1 MRKFAGT
8 CLALLLALL
17 MPLTSM
23 PISLA
28 ESFTSDP
35 WGYQAQP
42 NTNSFDAAAAKL
54 EAIEDALKEN
64 AVEGAYVQVYIARV
78 QRNPE
83 SSTTGVAIPTGE
95 EFNYEIGFML
105 SPAPRYT
112 DATGEPQPAY
122 TQYEDVEITFT
133 VPEGIVVL
141 DANGEHR
148 YPDPYTISLG
158 DLSISAG
165 ALSRSVTVRARIDNN
180 GTVANGTGFAPLKN
194 VTITAG
200 VSVEGV
206 SVEGVTVD
214 EQVTTVTRT
223 FTYTLP
229 DARNQSA
236 VTSAASGDWMVTKE
250 QTEISEGTDEV
261 TITWVITA
269 GKVVNKAITSSTSD
283 YNAWGALK
291 FESGSFTLSDTL
303 PTITGKDGN
312 TYLPKS
318 SSLSATGMEKVTGG
332 AGETTLST
340 HYYATTALTAGG
352 VNTTIPYHT
361 VYTVTATYDKA
372 AFVLPFGEEEEEE
385 VTYTNEVEMTY
396 KLVGEEAE
404 TKTASAEGAEGYPT
418 AGGTITVFEK
428 LQLGTNGEVVE
439 YNTFYQTY
447 FPNGAEFDVYSEA
460 DWNNGAPA
468 EDAKPVATLTVGTE
482 AGATT
487 TLAPGTYY
495 VVQTSA
501 PEDTETPANE
511 GTFQTATVTSG
522 GTVTRTFTNRVKY
535 KGILEIDKVDASGAA
550 LPGAAFTLTASDGET
565 TYPLGLDTNGHGVIA
580 LPAGTY
586 TLEETTVP
594 DGYIKMPNLEVTIS
608 EGAVN
613 NTYTGDNALVNYSDK
628 GTLTINKKL
637 TDGEYE
643 GAAGVDPSGKVSKDF
658 TFNIYRS
665 TTENFKIGEDTFHKS
680 ATIAAGQNSV
690 TVPDLDVVDGNGNPY
705 YYTVVE
711 ADDDDTRFVYDDAQI
726 DFDFKGEGDG
736 VYTTTATAEFTNVL
750 LSTLSFKKEE
760 KTLSGN
766 KPMNGV
772 TFDVR
777 SGSADGTVVAEVTT
791 ANGGIATT
799 EPLPIKDASG
809 KTINYYIVETTVL
822 EGYTTVYPED
832 DNADDNAWGPI
843 TLDFAETTNKT
854 SPAIVNERHETGLTI
869 QKTDQN
875 GNAIAGATFTVKDE
889 KGKFAAISDDAVTWQ
904 DTQAT
909 LTTNASGQIALS
921 GIPNGTYTVTE
932 VSVPDAYLPT
942 GSVTGADEG
951 TASTEGALSGSV
963 TLDRLKQKTITFQ
976 NDKKPVLTFT
986 KNVEGDVSGNFTF
999 ELYAANV
1006 AGTAPM
1012 GNPIGETITVQDGK
1026 SASVTVDA
1034 AGTYF
1039 LKEESWPAGVIAPT
1053 LIHKESSE
1061 GVYVDTT
1068 GVYYGPYTLSN
1079 NLTSTQTITNT
1090 PNSGSLTINKLD
1102 AKNTET
1108 KLTGATFTVSVDTT
1122 GWSEDLI
1129 KLLPKGFAKVGET
1142 AYAMTTGA
1150 TNDNGQV
1157 TVGNLPIY
1165 NGDAPI
1171 EYTVTETQAP
1181 TGYLLNETPQ
1191 SDITL
1196 NRQANGTYSNSV
1208 AFTNDP
1214 VATITIT
1221 KEYYKQWDKDSNP
1234 DTYHTYKLANAE
1246 LAIFEEG
1253 EDGYLKQV
1261 DGTSVQTTGA
1271 NGQTTFTGLN
1281 GTKTYY
1287 VFELSNANRLV
1298 SEDGREL
1305 GVSVSNIVGETP
1317 EAALKEYYGVSINLN
1332 SAEVLNNAGSAT
1344 LTNVEKYVQFT
1355 LDKYYI
1361 EEEQKLNL
1369 DGTPVLDED
1378 GNKVWV
1384 DKNDEHIPLDRA
1396 KFVLCRTTADDL
1408 SGAGIRAGATYSKD
1422 GWIDALDGYL
1432 VSEYIYESGI
1442 STSEGAGPGR
1452 VVTGNLP
1459 ASDESGTPYNYF
1471 LVEVESP
1478 AGFAAP
1484 VWPSNV
1490 AGPLQDGVSAAMED
1504 HPLHGPGDPIRYVQV
1519 KLDKVARDKDLDEKN
1534 DASKDTKLAN
1544 ATFALYILGSDGSSK
1559 RLSTFTTG
1567 VDIPGTGYDAGRGV
1581 SESIEMRSLYYE
1593 LGTDYVTPVYAED
1606 GETILEY
1613 TATFQVVEIGYPD
1626 YTTPK
1631 EPSYTFTL
1639 TTNGAYDTITE
1650 GNLGEGQSADETMW
1664 DLTQQHGKFVNVI
1677 SDGITVTLLKYGYS
1691 AETPYTAEN
1700 PGWAL
1705 DGAEITIYKDVNNNG
1720 TLDAADR
1727 EAGSQTGVTV
1737 NGRVSFIVDPQA
1749 RYFYEETEVP
1759 EGYESTAD
1767 CSGEFTAPP
1776 RNNDPEA
1783 EQGENI
1789 VAKLHNVLYRKVT
1802 LTKVDSE
1809 GAPVAATF
1817 QINKSGAPVK
1827 VWLMND
1833 AGELVESTVNTVATG
1848 ADGKAEFYLPTGTYT
1863 VTETHVGGVAL
1874 SQAEKDYFS
1883 IINDDTTFTIAA
1895 TDTEKPLPFEN
1906 PGRGGFTL
1914 TKTDDE
1920 DAVMSG
1926 VSFKLQFKQFTAA
1939 DYASATT
1946 TADTGFGDL
1955 AVRVGATANGEALA
1969 ATGDVI
1975 VTTDEYGKIDFE
1987 GLLPGWYKL
1996 IEQETAA
2003 NEDYELS
2010 DDDTIVKVTATN
2022 FGANGS
2028 TEVTVI
2034 NTRKGYLK
2042 VSKAYEG
2049 MTGFE
2054 DQTVTFDVYSDE
2066 KCTSKV
2072 GSFTVTGAGTATVVG
2087 ADEGETTLTLD
2098 SGTYYVKE
2106 STTGTANWYT
2116 KYALTENATDF
2127 TWLGDDNSAAAVVEV
2142 TPGATATVYF
2152 TNGGNIAGLTF
2163 TKKGAQGDASASAPL
2178 ADAEFALYYQSG
2190 NAKLYWNATS
2200 KQWVNSVESATK
2212 AISKADG
2219 TVTFANVQLPYGVVN
2234 GTVKD
2239 YAFYVQET
2247 KTPTGYAPAADTAVT
2262 LTAGQTTTLSDPIVN
2277 QKGVVITLTKYDKP
2291 YRVEEGR
2298 STLDGAEFT
2307 LYRMNADGTQDTTF
2321 TPLSQTTGSDGAG
2334 AIRFDNLPQLT
2345 NGQYYAIQET
2355 KTPDGYLKD
2364 SLELYTVANGTD
2376 AQITAENGYFR
2387 VATDEDVTL
2396 EAYNTPLG
2404 KIAIL
2409 KYDYINTG
2417 EKPVN
2422 ATFTAT
2428 NDENSNIHYNGTL
2441 RLANDSDEKI
2451 LEGGYRLEGDHY
2463 VKDGVSYTIAY
2474 LTGVAPGTYTVVENT
2489 KPTGYLYTPKSD
2501 PGDPWHT
2508 TQTVPVENDGSTA
2521 VVVFANLP
2529 DPEDFAVNIDK
2540 SAEYLGEG
2548 DLLGEEYQTVKFT
2561 LSNFTSG
2568 TELPLETAVLKD
2580 ETFTFKDKSGVAVAG
2595 VEWYVESVTIGAAD
2609 YEDTAYAESASTE
2622 TIYATVKVKDASGG
2636 WSEHGT
2642 YALDSA
2648 KTITFGA
2655 NACQGIE
2662 IVYGNADGKLDA
2674 GFTAGEVVLT
2684 VKARQPVDDANTV
2697 PVAKIGNTASIS
2709 MTYDFGTI
2717 GAQVGSGTKTKSD
2730 SASAEVTIDE
2740 APALPQVSITKTSQV
2755 QALDGTPIEG
2765 ETVSP
2770 GERLAYTITLTGVS
2784 GEMENPVLADILP
2797 AGLDVVANGLNAT
2810 TTAANLTV
2818 VEVQQAGQN
2827 IWVTTSG
2834 KLAAGEKLALTILVD
2849 VLPTALIGGT
2859 ELNNT
2864 AYVFNNT
2871 TVPKNANNPHGSS
2884 FADEGENGGELP
2896 AVDVPEAF
2904 ASAAS
2909 GGSGKALKAEA
2920 KNTVASASGI
2930 TIAKMVSLDNVNW
2943 VSNEELLVAEKGG
2956 NIYYRVTVTNN
2967 GTRDITKLRILDVLP
2982 YDGDGRS
2989 MWGPTLVGEVNA
3001 TNGTVYYSTN
3011 SLPEDAGTMSEETIQ
3026 SEWKSTNPSGAC
3038 AFLAVVDKLEKGA
3051 SVTLT
3056 YTTKAPD
3063 TPDDKAYYQLAINT
3077 AHCMFYGGPNIPL
3090 SSADTKVTITP
3101 DKVSLGDRV
3110 WIDENADGIQDTN
3123 EDKVPGG
3130 TTTFTLYPYMEDD
3143 PQEQMH
3149 TTANAKGEYKFTGL
3163 TPAAPQDSAARYFS
3177 DSGDVD
3183 YTSLMGSARATYQ
3196 LSVTVPDGYRI
3207 TTPRKLPVD
3216 PVKSRSNSDSD
3227 FALTGETIKFYIPA
3241 GGRENGMDDTY
3252 DVGVIRERD
3261 LTITKKGTDGRYLAG
3276 AEFAIY
3282 GPYYDTTPTQIT
3294 ENELAGT
3301 ITTGANGSGN
3311 FPPINDATYLNA
3323 YAYYVVVETSAP
3335 DNYSAT
3341 NLTASGTSVVSD
3353 PKPAVTGA
3361 GIEDGNYFVL
3371 APFKGD
3377 GMDGA
3382 ASDTVTV
3389 TNGYEATGE
3398 LVIKGTKVLT
3408 GETLKEG
3415 DYSFTI
3421 ASDDDKD
3428 VTETVK
3434 NAADGSIAF
3443 TAIQY
3448 TYADVEYL
3456 ESDEA
3461 ASHGHAYHYTV
3472 TEVDGKKDG
3481 IVYDT
3486 TPREITVTLSDN
3498 DGDGEI
3504 TVNVTVEVGEETSTN
3519 ATGTAQLL
3527 FTNAAEGQLSVTKT
3541 VDSNVEGDKDK
3552 TINFTVE
3559 LSNDDVDVVVDGTYK
3574 TTITENGATTP
3585 GTDLTVTDGKG
3596 TFTLKHGQTLT
3607 IGGIPNGT
3615 VYTVTEKDYKQDGFT
3630 TDPASASGT
3639 IATGGTATASFTN
3652 THKVGGLTVAK
3663 TIDGNG
3669 KDAIEDFTFTVT
3681 LEHAE
3686 LPVDN
3691 TYGGV
3696 KFEDTTSDEEGA
3708 PYTSVGTFT
3717 LKGGEQK
3724 ALTGIPAGT
3733 KYTVEEDDYT
3743 AEGYVT
3749 DTPTNATGEIT
3760 HGGNPTVTFKNTRKV
3775 GGLTVSKTVTGNDF
3789 DANKAFDITVTLTA
3803 PANVNLVGS
3812 YTGAQ
3817 SDSINVAATQDGA
3830 ATWTKTFSLKNGES
3844 IEFTGLPEGTAY
3856 AVSEADYSEEGYVP
3870 SVTGSESSTIT
3881 TATATVAYTNT
3892 RDTGDLSVSK
3902 TVLGTGAETDRDFTF
3917 TLTLTN
3923 AAGVTVDNTYNTS
3936 AGTLTVTN
3944 GTAEFTLRGG
3954 ETLTIYGLPAGTGY
3968 TVTETVPTA
3977 DGYTVDSAA
3986 KSGTIAAGELV
3997 EATDTKVSFTNTRNV
4012 GGLTVTKETAGNGRD
4027 EPGVRTAF
4035 DITVTLIAPANVNL
4049 TGSYAG
4055 AESGNINVAATQTG
4069 ATWSETFQL
4078 KHGES
4083 VAFTGLPENT
4093 EYEVSEAENGYSAE
4107 GFVAQIVDSG
4117 NGKIT
4122 VTEGATE
4129 APVQTVTVT
4138 NTRNV
4143 GGLTIAKNV
4152 TGSGSSAND
4161 TFTFRL
4167 ELENDTVNVDG
4178 EYTMTYSDVE
4188 QPVLLG
4194 VNDGEAEITLHGGQ
4208 TAFIAGIPLGTTY
4221 TVTELT
4227 VARDDAE
4234 TGETDTNGYTLT
4246 TTNGLTGTI
4255 TSTEGAAYQATFTNT
4270 RNVGG
4275 LTVTKKT
4282 TGNGLEE
4289 PGVRDTYEITVT
4301 LTPKAGV
4308 DLVGTVNGVALS
4320 ADGTVTEGVW
4330 SKTFTLKANET
4341 VTFTGLPEGTA
4352 YTVSEEDYTEEGFIT
4367 TITPQTGTIEV
4378 EDGATEAPT
4387 VEVTVTNTR
4396 NVGGLTIA
4404 KNVTGSGS
4412 SASDTFTFRLELEN
4426 DTVNVDGEYTMTY
4439 SDNGTPVILGVTDG
4453 EAEITLHGGQTALIE
4468 GIPVNTDYTV
4478 TELTVAEEDAETGVA
4493 DVNGYKLTTGNGLTG
4508 TITNTEDAYQASFTN
4523 DRKVGD
4529 LTVTKAVAGN
4539 GEDAPNALDAF
4550 EITVT
4555 FTAPTGVTLTG
4566 EVNGAPVQ
4574 ASNTITL
4581 KDGESV
4587 KFTGLPEGTTYE
4599 VTEADY
4605 AANGYEV
4612 TFDEYASG
4620 DIVARETAAVG
4631 IATTVTN
4638 TMNVGDLSV
4647 TKTVTG
4653 SGAETDREF
4662 SFTLTLTNEAGVT
4675 VDNTYETSEGTL
4687 TVTGGKATFTLKG
4700 GESLSI
4706 YGIPEGTDYT
4716 VAEDDYSANGY
4727 ETTPTGD
4734 SSEIIAGETAQAE
4747 FTNHRDVGSLKITKE
4762 VEGNGEDAPNALTEF
4777 EVTVTL
4783 TAPTGV
4789 ELVGTWK
4796 QGEASGKV
4804 ASSNTF
4810 TLTDGESVE
4819 LTGLPEGTS
4828 YTITEADYA
4837 ANGYDSDIEP
4847 EKGEIT
4853 DGASSVTVTNTLNVG
4868 DLSVLKTVTGSG
4880 AETESSFT
4888 FTLALENAAGVKV
4901 DNTYA
4906 TSAGTL
4912 TVANGE
4918 ATFTLKGGETLT
4930 IYGIPEGTDYTV
4942 TEADPAQHGYIL
4954 TDKSGDDGTIGTGLS
4969 SATFT
4974 NTRDVGDLT
4983 IEKTVLGALGQTDK
4997 AFAFTLTLTPSGNG
5011 IAVDGTY
5018 DATLYTGETPQ
5029 STTITVEDGTAEFT
5043 LAHDQRLVIHE
5054 IPAGVTYEVAE
5065 ESYALEG
5072 YETSA
5077 SGETGTIPAT
5087 GSMPV
5092 ATFTNTRDGGSL
5104 RIVKNF
5110 AGNAQIPGDTF
5121 AFTIRLGRDDGVD
5134 VNGTYNALR
5143 NGVAEQITF
5152 TGGVATVW
5160 LTGGDTF
5167 EILGILSGTNY
5178 AVSEDIPASS
5188 GYMGFGENETG
5199 TIPAGLV
5206 ETTFT
5211 NARYT
5216 GNLTVRKTVAGN
5228 AAETDRSFRFTI
5240 FLRNPDGT
5248 NANGTY
5254 PMTGRSA
5261 FITFVNGYAS
5271 ISLAAGE
5278 TATVHGILSGAY
5290 YSVSEDDAN
5299 TDGYVTTASG
5309 AAGIIPQVSSAVAS
5323 FLNTRDVGTEETT
5336 TSRTVY
5342 KVWNDEGNAD
5352 GLRPTELVVYLLA
5365 DGVSIDAATLNEANG
5380 WSARFDN
5387 LPVYNAVGS
5396 QIEYQVVEAYTAE
5409 YYVRYQYA
5417 AAVINIINSHSPEEF
5432 VPDEPR
5438 DPNLLTLIEDYMVPL
5453 GGNVNM
5459 NEGDCFN

>member
-1 MRKFAGT
+1 MRKFAGK

-28 ESFTSDP
+28 ESYTSEPFD
-35 WGYQAQP
+35 YQAEE
-42 NTNSFDAAAAKL
+42 FDAAAAKL
-54 EAIEDALKEN
+54 KAIDA
-64 AVEGAYVQVYIARV
+64 AVAANVATGTEPGFYVQVYSARV
-78 QRNPE
+78 QGDPVPIA
-83 SSTTGVAIPTGE
+83 TGK

-105 SPAPRYT
+105 NPAPVYI

-141 DANGEHR
+141 DAGGEYR
-148 YPDPYTISLG
+148 NPDTYTISSLG
-158 DLSISAG
+158 DFSIPG
-165 ALSRSVTVRARIDNN
+165 GGLSRSVTVRARIDNN
-180 GTVANGTGFAPLKN
+180 GTVANGTGFAPLGN
-194 VTITAG
+194 VTITAN
-200 VSVEGV
+200 VF
-206 SVEGVTVD
+206 VEGVTSG
-214 EQVTTVTRT
+214 EQVTTEKRT

-229 DARNQSA
+229 DASQSA
-236 VTSAASGDWMVTKE
+236 VTSAASGDWMVTKK
-250 QTEISEGTDEV
+250 QTEISEGTDEDEV

-269 GKVVNKAITSSTSD
+269 GKAVDGAITGNTSD
-283 YNAWGALK
+283 YNAYGALQ
-291 FESGSFTLSDTL
+291 FESFTLTDTL
-303 PTITGKDGN
+303 PTIMGKDGKQ
-312 TYLPKS
+312 YAPKS
-318 SSLSATGMEKVTGG
+318 SSIKAPGMTTVEGG
-332 AGETTLST
+332 AGETELTT
-340 HYYATTALTAGG
+340 HYYATTDLTAGG
-352 VNTTIPYHT
+352 VDTTIPYHT

-372 AFVLPFGEEEEEE
+372 AFVLPFGEEEE

-428 LQLGTNGEVVE
+428 LQLGTNGKVVD
-439 YNTFYQTY
+439 YTPFYKTL
-447 FPNGAEFDVYSEA
+447 FPGGAEFDVYSEA
-460 DWNNGAPA
+460 DWDWNNGAPA
-468 EDAKPVATLTVGTE
+468 EDAEPVATLTVTDTT
-482 AGATT
+482 GATT
-487 TLAPGTYY
+487 ATLAPGDYY

-501 PEDTETPANE
+501 PTGTETPANE
-511 GTFQTATVTSG
+511 GTFQTVNVPIG
-522 GTVTRTFTNRVKY
+522 GKPTLTFTNLVKD
-535 KGILEIDKVDASGAA
+535 KGILEIDKVNDSKQP
-550 LPGAAFTLTASDGET
+550 LKDAAFTLTASDGET
-565 TYPLGLDTNGHGVIA
+565 TYPLGLDTNGHGVIV

-594 DGYIKMPNLEVTIS
+594 DGYVKMADMDIEIK
-608 EGAVN
+608 EGE
-613 NTYTGDNALVNYSDK
+613 TLSLTGASAIRNYKDK
-628 GTLTINKKL
+628 GTLTITKQIADG
-637 TDGEYE
+637 TDER
-643 GAAGVDPSGKVSKDF
+643 ATVKTPSQAGVSEAF

-665 TTENFKIGEDTFHKS
+665 TTDADFTISGDPVEEV
-680 ATIAAGQNSV
+680 TIAAGASTA
-690 TVPDLDVVDGNGNPY
+690 TVDLPVRDESGKLYYYKVVEDEGSNASLDYDTTAVSFNFGGGNG
-705 YYTVVE
+705 
-711 ADDDDTRFVYDDAQI
+711 A
-726 DFDFKGEGDG
+726 
-736 VYTTTATAEFTNVL
+736 YTTAASATFTNILKSKLV
-750 LSTLSFKKEE
+750 FQKNEQ
-760 KTLSGN
+760 TLSGTTGKDGVQFEIWAG
-766 KPMNGV
+766 KPNAEGSV
-772 TFDVR
+772 KV
-777 SGSADGTVVAEVTT
+777 SGDTPVTT
-791 ANGGIATT
+791 ANGGVGTT
-799 EPLPIKDASG
+799 DPLPIRDESG
-809 KTINYYIVETTVL
+809 AIDYYIVEVADQTAT
-822 EGYTTVYPED
+822 EGYTVKYPGGGD
-832 DNADDNAWGPI
+832 YYGPI
-843 TLDFAETTNKT
+843 NLSFAATTT
-854 SPAIVNERHETGLTI
+854 AEEAIVNQKDETQLTV
-869 QKTDQN
+869 QKTDTA
-875 GNAIAGATFTVKDE
+875 GTPLAGATFTVQNGSDQY
-889 KGKFAAISDDAVTWQ
+889 AAIDADGKVTWS
-904 DTQAT
+904 AT
-909 LTTNASGQIALS
+909 ETELTTGENGQIVLTA
-921 GIPNGTYTVTE
+921 IPNGTYTVTE
-932 VSVPDAYLPT
+932 TGVPEGYLLT
-942 GSVTGADEG
+942 GAVTGADEG
-951 TASTEGALSGSV
+951 IAITEGALSGQV
-963 TLDRLKQKTITFQ
+963 TLGTLEKKTITFA
-976 NDKKPVLTFT
+976 NEKKPALTFT
-986 KNVEGDVSGNFTF
+986 KKVEGNVSGNFTF
-999 ELYAANV
+999 ELYKAN
-1006 AGTAPM
+1006 ADGTAPE
-1012 GNPIGETITVQDGK
+1012 GSSLDSQTVTNGQ
-1026 SASVTVDA
+1026 SATFTVDA
-1034 AGTYF
+1034 AGQYF
-1039 LKEESWPAGVIAPT
+1039 LKETAWPVGVIAPN
-1053 LIHKESSE
+1053 LIHTQTGD
-1061 GVYVDTT
+1061 GVYVDAT
-1068 GVYYGPYTLSN
+1068 GVYYGPYTLEN
-1079 NLTSTQTITNT
+1079 DETNTQTITNT
-1090 PNSGSLTINKLD
+1090 PNTGSLTITKTDSKTDEPLPGAKFALSVAETGLSND
-1102 AKNTET
+1102 AKTL
-1108 KLTGATFTVSVDTT
+1108 LTNFGFKVENSVYTYEYATGTNANGSLTIPGLPVYDGTT
-1122 GWSEDLI
+1122 QIS
-1129 KLLPKGFAKVGET
+1129 
-1142 AYAMTTGA
+1142 
-1150 TNDNGQV
+1150 
-1157 TVGNLPIY
+1157 
-1165 NGDAPI
+1165 
-1171 EYTVTETQAP
+1171 YTVTETQAP
-1181 TGYLLNETPQ
+1181 TGYLLNETAKP
-1191 SDITL
+1191 DITL
-1196 NRQANGTYSNSV
+1196 NRQTDGTYSNSV

-1221 KEYYKQWDKDSNP
+1221 KQYYKQWDKDSNP

-1246 LAIFEEG
+1246 LAIFEVGEG
-1253 EDGYLKQV
+1253 GTLQQV
-1261 DGTSVQTTGA
+1261 GTTTQKTGA

-1298 SEDGREL
+1298 SEDGRKL
-1305 GVSVSNIVGETP
+1305 GVSVNNIVGKTP

-1361 EEEQKLNL
+1361 EEEQKFNP
-1369 DGTPVLDED
+1369 DGTPVLDKD

-1396 KFVLCRTTADDL
+1396 KFVLCRTTAADL
-1408 SGAGIRAGATYSKD
+1408 SGAGISAGATYSKD

-1490 AGPLQDGVSAAMED
+1490 AGPLQDGEPATMED

-1519 KLDKVARDKDLDEKN
+1519 KLDKVARDKDMDEKG
-1534 DASKDTKLAN
+1534 DASEDTKLAN

-1581 SESIEMRSLYYE
+1581 SESIEMRSLFYE
-1593 LGTDYVTPVYAED
+1593 LGTNYVTPVYAED

-1691 AETPYTAEN
+1691 AETPYTDKN

-1737 NGRVSFIVDPQA
+1737 NGRVSFIVDPDA
-1749 RYFYEETEVP
+1749 LYFYEETDVP

-1802 LTKVDSE
+1802 LTKVDSNND
-1809 GAPVAATF
+1809 PVAATF
-1817 QINKSGAPVK
+1817 QINNDGAPVK

-1833 AGELVESTVNTVATG
+1833 EGELEQSTVDTVATG

-1863 VTETHVGGVAL
+1863 VTETHVDDVPL

-1883 IINDDTTFTIAA
+1883 IINDNTTFTIAA
-1895 TDTEKPLPFEN
+1895 TDTEKPLPFKN

-1920 DAVMSG
+1920 NVVMSG

-1955 AVRVGATANGEALA
+1955 AVRAGATANGEPLA

-1975 VTTDEYGKIDFE
+1975 VTTNEDGEIDFE

-1996 IEQETAA
+1996 IEQENAA

-2034 NTRKGYLK
+2034 NTRKGYLN

-2049 MTGFE
+2049 MTGFD

-2066 KCTSKV
+2066 KCTSEV
-2072 GSFTVTGAGTATVVG
+2072 GYFTVTGAGTATATV
-2087 ADEGETTLTLD
+2087 AEASEGIGISEDGKTLTLD

-2106 STTGTANWYT
+2106 STSGDWYT
-2116 KYALTENATDF
+2116 KYALTENAETF
-2127 TWLGDDNSAAAVVEV
+2127 TWLGGDNSDPAVVEV
-2142 TPGATATVYF
+2142 TPGNTATVYF
-2152 TNGGNIAGLTF
+2152 TNVGNIADLTF
-2163 TKKGAQGDASASAPL
+2163 TKKGAQGDASASNPL
-2178 ADAEFALYYQSG
+2178 AGAEFALYYQTG
-2190 NAKLYWNATS
+2190 NVKLYWNETS
-2200 KQWVNSVESATK
+2200 KQWVSGVENATK
-2212 AISKADG
+2212 AISSADG
-2219 TVTFANVQLPYGVVN
+2219 TVTFEDVQLPYGVVN

-2247 KTPTGYAPAADTAVT
+2247 KTPAGYAPAADTAVT
-2262 LTAGQTTTLSDPIVN
+2262 LTAGQRTTLSDPIVN

-2291 YRVEEGR
+2291 YGVEEGR

-2307 LYRMNADGTQDTTF
+2307 LYRMNEDGTQDTTF

-2355 KTPDGYLKD
+2355 KTPDGFEEG
-2364 SLELYTVANGTD
+2364 SLELYDVTN
-2376 AQITAENGYFR
+2376 TAEPGKIAGNGFFR
-2387 VATDEDVTL
+2387 VATNADVDL
-2396 EAYNTPLG
+2396 NAYNTPLG

-2409 KYDYINTG
+2409 KYDYINTD
-2417 EKPVN
+2417 EKPVG

-2428 NDENSNIHYNGTL
+2428 NDEDSTIFYKGTL
-2441 RLANDSDEKI
+2441 RLANGRDEQT
-2451 LEGGYRLEGDHY
+2451 LAGGYTLTGDHY
-2463 VKDGVSYTIAY
+2463 VKGDVSYTIAY

-2489 KPTGYLYTPKSD
+2489 KPTGYLYTPDSE

-2508 TQTVPVENDGSTA
+2508 TQYDVEVANDGSTA

-2568 TELPLETAVLKD
+2568 TELPLETAVLED

-2595 VEWYVESVTIGAAD
+2595 VEWYVESVTIGAAH
-2609 YEDTAYAESASTE
+2609 YKETGYAESASTE

-2642 YALDSA
+2642 YPLTDA
-2648 KTITFGA
+2648 KTISFGA

-2684 VKARQPVDDANTV
+2684 VKARQPVDDEKTV

-2717 GAQVGSGTKTKSD
+2717 GAQAESGTKTKSD

-2755 QALDGTPIEG
+2755 QALDDTPIEG

-2797 AGLDVVANGLNAT
+2797 AGLDVVADTGLNAT
-2810 TTAANLTV
+2810 TTAQNLTV
-2818 VEVQQAGQN
+2818 VGEVRQAGQN

-2834 KLAAGEKLALTILVD
+2834 KLAAGETLTLTILVD

-2896 AVDVPEAF
+2896 AVDVPDAF

-2920 KNTVASASGI
+2920 TNTVASASGI

-2943 VSNEELLVAEKGG
+2943 VSNEELLVAEKGD

-2967 GTRDITKLRILDVLP
+2967 GTRAITNLRILDVLP
-2982 YDGDGRS
+2982 HAGDGRS
-2989 MWGPTLVGEVNA
+2989 AWGPTLVGEVNA

-3011 SLPEDAGTMSEETIQ
+3011 SLPESTNSLPENAGTIPD
-3026 SEWKSTNPSGAC
+3026 EWTSTDSTDAR

-3056 YTTKAPD
+3056 YTTQAPV

-3077 AHCMFYGGPNIPL
+3077 AHCMFAGGPTTLL

-3101 DKVSLGDRV
+3101 EAVSLGDRV

-3123 EDKVPGG
+3123 ETKVPGG

-3149 TTANAKGEYKFTGL
+3149 TTANAEGKYQFTGL

-3196 LSVTVPDGYRI
+3196 LSVQVPDGYRI
-3207 TTPRKLPVD
+3207 TTPSKTEVEDRKG
-3216 PVKSRSNSDSD
+3216 NDSD

-3241 GGRENGMDDTY
+3241 GGMDDTY

-3282 GPYYDTTPTQIT
+3282 GPYFEEPDAISGSPI
-3294 ENELAGT
+3294 AT
-3301 ITTGANGSGN
+3301 ITTGANGRAAFESSE
-3311 FPPINDATYLNA
+3311 AVYLNA
-3323 YAYYVVVETSAP
+3323 YAYYVIVETSAP

-3371 APFKGD
+3371 APFKGE

-3421 ASDDDKD
+3421 SSEDDEDFEE
-3428 VTETVK
+3428 ETVK
-3434 NAADGSIAF
+3434 NAANGSIAF

-3461 ASHGHAYHYTV
+3461 ASHNHAYHYTV

-3552 TINFTVE
+3552 TFNFTVE
-3559 LSNDDVDVVVDGTYK
+3559 LSNDDVVVDGTYK

-3596 TFTLKHGQTLT
+3596 SFTLTHGQTIT

-3615 VYTVTEKDYKQDGFT
+3615 EYTVTEADAKQDGFT
-3630 TDPASASGT
+3630 TTSENASGS

-3652 THKVGGLTVAK
+3652 THKAGGLTVAK

-3681 LEHAE
+3681 LEHDT
-3686 LPVDN
+3686 LPLN
-3691 TYGGV
+3691 NNYGV
-3696 KFEDTTSDEEGA
+3696 QFTNVALEEGDGYKA
-3708 PYTSVGTFT
+3708 TATFT
-3717 LKGGEQK
+3717 LKGGEEK

-3733 KYTVEEDDYT
+3733 KYTVTEQDYT

-3749 DTPTNATGEIT
+3749 TVGAVETLTATGEIT

-3803 PANVNLVGS
+3803 PANVNLAGS

-3817 SDSINVAATQDGA
+3817 SGSIDVAATQDG
-3830 ATWTKTFSLKNGES
+3830 ATWTKTFSLKDGQS
-3844 IEFTGLPEGTAY
+3844 IEFTGLPENTTY
-3856 AVSEADYSEEGYVP
+3856 EVSEAEYAAEGYAKTVSGTEEG
-3870 SVTGSESSTIT
+3870 SIKAE
-3881 TATATVAYTNT
+3881 ATATVAYTNT
-3892 RDTGDLSVSK
+3892 RDTGDLVITKVVS
-3902 TVLGTGAETDRDFTF
+3902 GTGGAVNREFDF
-3917 TLTLTN
+3917 TLTLTKN
-3923 AAGVTVDNTYNTS
+3923 EHGANVDATYDTTITTTTDE
-3936 AGTLTVTN
+3936 GTTTEQGNLTVSG
-3944 GTAEFTLRGG
+3944 GTVSFKLKHGQTLRI
-3954 ETLTIYGLPAGTGY
+3954 EGLPVGTGY
-3968 TVTETVPTA
+3968 AVAEAVPTA
-3977 DGYTVDSAA
+3977 DGYTV
-3986 KSGTIAAGELV
+3986 GTANETGTVSKDAIA
-3997 EATDTKVSFTNTRNV
+3997 EATFTNTRNV
-4012 GGLTVTKETAGNGRD
+4012 GGLTVTKRTEGNGL
-4027 EPGVRTAF
+4027 EGPGVQDTF
-4035 DITVTLIAPANVNL
+4035 EITVTLTPKAGVNL
-4049 TGSYAG
+4049 VGTVNGTELPADG
-4055 AESGNINVAATQTG
+4055 TVTEGV
-4069 ATWSETFQL
+4069 WSKTFTLKANET
-4078 KHGES
+4078 
-4083 VAFTGLPENT
+4083 VTFTGLPEDT
-4093 EYEVSEAENGYSAE
+4093 AYTVSEKDYTAQ
-4107 GFVAQIVDSG
+4107 GFVTT
-4117 NGKIT
+4117 IT
-4122 VTEGATE
+4122 PRTGSIEVADNATE
-4129 APVQTVTVT
+4129 APTVNVTVI

-4143 GGLTIAKNV
+4143 GGLTIVKNV
-4152 TGSGSSAND
+4152 TGNGGSNSD

-4227 VARDDAE
+4227 VAGDDAE

-4255 TSTEGAAYQATFTNT
+4255 TSTEGA
-4270 RNVGG
+4270 
-4275 LTVTKKT
+4275 
-4282 TGNGLEE
+4282 
-4289 PGVRDTYEITVT
+4289 
-4301 LTPKAGV
+4301 
-4308 DLVGTVNGVALS
+4308 
-4320 ADGTVTEGVW
+4320 
-4330 SKTFTLKANET
+4330 
-4341 VTFTGLPEGTA
+4341 
-4352 YTVSEEDYTEEGFIT
+4352 
-4367 TITPQTGTIEV
+4367 
-4378 EDGATEAPT
+4378 
-4387 VEVTVTNTR
+4387 
-4396 NVGGLTIA
+4396 
-4404 KNVTGSGS
+4404 
-4412 SASDTFTFRLELEN
+4412 
-4426 DTVNVDGEYTMTY
+4426 
-4439 SDNGTPVILGVTDG
+4439 
-4453 EAEITLHGGQTALIE
+4453 
-4468 GIPVNTDYTV
+4468 
-4478 TELTVAEEDAETGVA
+4478 
-4493 DVNGYKLTTGNGLTG
+4493 
-4508 TITNTEDAYQASFTN
+4508 YQASFTN

-4529 LTVTKAVAGN
+4529 LTVTKAVA
-4539 GEDAPNALDAF
+4539 
-4550 EITVT
+4550 
-4555 FTAPTGVTLTG
+4555 
-4566 EVNGAPVQ
+4566 
-4574 ASNTITL
+4574 
-4581 KDGESV
+4581 
-4587 KFTGLPEGTTYE
+4587 
-4599 VTEADY
+4599 
-4605 AANGYEV
+4605 
-4612 TFDEYASG
+4612 
-4620 DIVARETAAVG
+4620 
-4631 IATTVTN
+4631 
-4638 TMNVGDLSV
+4638 
-4647 TKTVTG
+4647 
-4653 SGAETDREF
+4653 
-4662 SFTLTLTNEAGVT
+4662 
-4675 VDNTYETSEGTL
+4675 
-4687 TVTGGKATFTLKG
+4687 
-4700 GESLSI
+4700 
-4706 YGIPEGTDYT
+4706 
-4716 VAEDDYSANGY
+4716 
-4727 ETTPTGD
+4727 
-4734 SSEIIAGETAQAE
+4734 
-4747 FTNHRDVGSLKITKE
+4747 
-4762 VEGNGEDAPNALTEF
+4762 GNGEDAPNALTEF

-4796 QGEASGKV
+4796 QGETSGNV
-4804 ASSNTF
+4804 AASNTF

-4853 DGASSVTVTNTLNVG
+4853 DGASSVTVTNRLNVG

-5054 IPAGVTYEVAE
+5054 IPAGVTYEVTE

-5206 ETTFT
+5206 AETTFT

-5216 GNLTVRKTVAGN
+5216 GNLTLRKTVAGN

-5387 LPVYNAVGS
+5387 LPVYNADGS